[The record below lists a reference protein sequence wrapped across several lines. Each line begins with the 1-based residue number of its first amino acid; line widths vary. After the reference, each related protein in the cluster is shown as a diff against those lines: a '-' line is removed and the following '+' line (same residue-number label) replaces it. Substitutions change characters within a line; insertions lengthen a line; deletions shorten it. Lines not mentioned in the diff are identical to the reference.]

1 MKRASAQDTR
11 LGFASV
17 QLAVRSVRTDADHRA
32 GAGEYIRIHGQDLA
46 FKAED
51 SACGVFF
58 VDGSAARSPDYELVS
73 ENLVVAR
80 VPEGLSAG
88 PYLLRLRRPGDSGG
102 YREVGSE
109 SVFIVE

>member
-1 MKRASAQDTR
+1 MKAAAKNDTR

-17 QLAVRSVRTDADHRA
+17 PLAVRSVRTDAEHRA
-32 GAGEYIRIHGQDLA
+32 GAGEYIRIRGHDLA

-51 SACGVFF
+51 SSCGVFF
-58 VDGSAARSPDYELVS
+58 VDGSAARSPDYEIVS

-88 PYLLRLRRPGDSGG
+88 PYLLRLRRPGDGG
-102 YREVGSE
+102 YRELGSE